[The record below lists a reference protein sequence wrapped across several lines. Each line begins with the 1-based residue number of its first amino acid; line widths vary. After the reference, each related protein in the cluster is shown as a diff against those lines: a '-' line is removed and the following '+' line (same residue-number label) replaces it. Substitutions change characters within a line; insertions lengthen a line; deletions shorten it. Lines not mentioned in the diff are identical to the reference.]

1 MKKTK
6 TIEYT
11 ICDFCLKEGKEV
23 EAVDRVQPSGLDVC
37 VKHQLAFLKE
47 VKMPDGFDKEMSE
60 KKVAVDPDYE
70 AQMVV
75 QYKKID
81 GVKKES

>member
-11 ICDFCLKEGKEV
+11 ICDFCLKEGREV
-23 EAVDRVQPSGLDVC
+23 QAIDQVNPSGLDVC
-37 VKHQLAFLKE
+37 EKHQLAFLKQ
-47 VKMPDGFDKEMSE
+47 VKLPDGFDKEMSE

>member
-37 VKHQLAFLKE
+37 EKHQLAFLKE
-47 VKMPDGFDKEMSE
+47 VKLPDGFNKEMSE